1 MNWTEERLDQ
11 LLTTPSAGMIED
23 IAKIKGDIM
32 ILGAGGK
39 MGPTLATLAKNAV
52 KAAGIEKRIIA
63 VSRFSDPFAVKLL
76 HSNDVETI
84 SVDLLAEGTMEK
96 LPDVENIIYMA
107 GRKFGTGDDASPT
120 WAMNTSLPTLVTRRF
135 KGANFVVF
143 STGNV
148 YPMTSISSGGCTEDV
163 APSPIGE
170 YAMSSLGR
178 ERVFEYGVREYGSK
192 ALIYRLNYAVDLRYG
207 VLYDLAAQ
215 ILRGDAINLSTPSFN
230 CVWQGYANE
239 VAIRALL
246 CAGSPVAHL
255 NVTGPETVS
264 VRYAA
269 EMLGKY
275 LGKTPVFTG
284 AESDMAFLN
293 NASRC
298 MERFGYPS
306 VGLNELIRWQAEW
319 LLSGGRILNK
329 PTHFEERAG
338 KF

>member
-1 MNWTEERLDQ
+1 MMNWTEERLDA
-11 LLTTPSAGMIED
+11 LLTTPSAGMIGD
-23 IAKIKGDIM
+23 VKQIKGDIM

-52 KAAGIEKRIIA
+52 RAAGIEKRVIA
-63 VSRFSDPFAVKLL
+63 VSRFSDPFAAKLL
-76 HSNDVETI
+76 NDNDVETI
-84 SVDLLAEGTMEK
+84 SVDLMA
-96 LPDVENIIYMA
+96 DVENIIYMA

-148 YPMTSISSGGCTEDV
+148 YPMVPICSGGCTEEV
-163 APSPIGE
+163 APAPIGE

-215 ILRGDAINLSTPSFN
+215 ILRGDAINLATPSFN

-239 VAIRALL
+239 VAVRSLL
-246 CAGSPVAHL
+246 CADSPVAHL

-275 LGKTPVFTG
+275 LGKAPVFTG
-284 AESDMAFLN
+284 VESDRAFLN

-306 VGLNELIRWQAEW
+306 VGLSELIRWQAEW

>member
-1 MNWTEERLDQ
+1 MNWTEERLDS
-11 LLTTPSAGMIED
+11 LLTTPSAGMVED
-23 IAKIKGDIM
+23 IAKIDGDIM

-52 KAAGIEKRIIA
+52 RAAGVDKKIIA

-76 HSNDVETI
+76 HDNDVETI
-84 SVDLLAEGTMEK
+84 SLDLLDQGAMDK
-96 LPDVENIIYMA
+96 LPDVNNIIFMA

-143 STGNV
+143 STGNI
-148 YPMTSISSGGCTEDV
+148 YPMVPISSGGCTEEV
-163 APSPIGE
+163 PPAPIGE

-178 ERVFEYGVREYGSK
+178 ERVFEYAAREYDAK
-192 ALIYRLNYAVDLRYG
+192 VLFYRLNYAVDLRYG
-207 VLYDLAAQ
+207 VLYDLARQ
-215 ILRGDAINLSTPSFN
+215 ILAGDAINVTTPAFN

-239 VAIRALL
+239 VAIRSLL
-246 CAGSPVAHL
+246 CAESPAARL

-269 EMLGKY
+269 TLLGKY
-275 LGKTPVFTG
+275 LGKEVTFTG
-284 AESDMAFLN
+284 TENDRALLN
-293 NASRC
+293 NSARC

-306 VGLNELIRWQAEW
+306 VSIRKLIQWQAEW
-319 LLSGGRILNK
+319 LLSGGRTLNK

>member
-1 MNWTEERLDQ
+1 
-11 LLTTPSAGMIED
+11 
-23 IAKIKGDIM
+23 
-32 ILGAGGK
+32 
-39 MGPTLATLAKNAV
+39 
-52 KAAGIEKRIIA
+52 
-63 VSRFSDPFAVKLL
+63 
-76 HSNDVETI
+76 
-84 SVDLLAEGTMEK
+84 MEK
-96 LPDVENIIYMA
+96 LPDVKNIIYMA

-135 KGANFVVF
+135 KGASFVVF

-148 YPMTSISSGGCTEDV
+148 YPMTPITSGGCTEDV

-215 ILRGDAINLSTPSFN
+215 ILRGDAINLATPVFN

-239 VAIRALL
+239 VAIRSLL
-246 CAGSPVAHL
+246 CASAPVSHL

-269 EMLGKY
+269 EMLCRY
-275 LGKTPVFTG
+275 LGKEPVFTG
-284 AESDMAFLN
+284 TESDRALLN
-293 NASRC
+293 NSARC

-306 VGLNELIRWQAEW
+306 VGLSQLIRWQAEW
-319 LLSGGRILNK
+319 LLDGGRILNK

>member
-1 MNWTEERLDQ
+1 MNWTEERLDA
-11 LLTTPSAGMIED
+11 LLTTPSAGMIGD
-23 IAKIKGDIM
+23 VKQIKGDIM

-52 KAAGIEKRIIA
+52 RAAGIDKRVIA
-63 VSRFSDPFAVKLL
+63 VSRFSDPFAAKLL
-76 HSNDVETI
+76 NDNDVETI
-84 SVDLLAEGTMEK
+84 SVDLMAEGAMDT

-148 YPMTSISSGGCTEDV
+148 YPMVPICSGGCTEEA
-163 APSPIGE
+163 APAPIGE

-192 ALIYRLNYAVDLRYG
+192 ALIYRLDLRYG

-215 ILRGDAINLSTPSFN
+215 ILRGDAINLATPSFN

-239 VAIRALL
+239 VAVRSLL
-246 CAGSPVAHL
+246 CADSPVAHL

-275 LGKTPVFTG
+275 LGKAPVFTG
-284 AESDMAFLN
+284 VESDRAFLN

-306 VGLNELIRWQAEW
+306 VGLSELIRWQAEW

>member
-1 MNWTEERLDQ
+1 MMNWTEERLDN
-11 LLTTPSAGMIED
+11 LLMTPSAGMIED
-23 IAKIKGDIM
+23 MKQIKGDIM

-39 MGPTLATLAKNAV
+39 MGPSMATLAKNAIR
-52 KAAGIEKRIIA
+52 AAGIDKRIIA

-76 HSNDVETI
+76 NDNDVETI
-84 SVDLLAEGTMEK
+84 SVDLMAEGAMEK

-148 YPMTSISSGGCTEDV
+148 YPM
-163 APSPIGE
+163 
-170 YAMSSLGR
+170 
-178 ERVFEYGVREYGSK
+178 
-192 ALIYRLNYAVDLRYG
+192 
-207 VLYDLAAQ
+207 
-215 ILRGDAINLSTPSFN
+215 GDAINLATPSFN

-239 VAIRALL
+239 VAIRSLL
-246 CAGSPVAHL
+246 CASNPVSHL

-269 EMLGKY
+269 ELLGKY
-275 LGKTPVFTG
+275 LGKEPVFTG
-284 AESDMAFLN
+284 VESDKAFLN

-298 MERFGYPS
+298 IERFGYPS

>member
-1 MNWTEERLDQ
+1 MMNWTEERLDA
-11 LLTTPSAGMIED
+11 LLTTPSAGMIGD
-23 IAKIKGDIM
+23 VKQIKGDIM

-52 KAAGIEKRIIA
+52 RAAGIDKRVIA
-63 VSRFSDPFAVKLL
+63 VSRFSDPFAAKLL
-76 HSNDVETI
+76 NDNDVETI
-84 SVDLLAEGTMEK
+84 SVDLMAEGAMDT

-148 YPMTSISSGGCTEDV
+148 YPMVPICSGGCTEEA
-163 APSPIGE
+163 APAPIGE

-192 ALIYRLNYAVDLRYG
+192 ALIYRLDLRYG

-215 ILRGDAINLSTPSFN
+215 ILRGDAINLATPSFN

-239 VAIRALL
+239 VAVRSLL
-246 CAGSPVAHL
+246 CADSPVAHL

-275 LGKTPVFTG
+275 LGKAPVFTG
-284 AESDMAFLN
+284 VESDRAFLN

-306 VGLNELIRWQAEW
+306 VGLSELIRWQAEW